1 MKRIRISSHLTRY
14 SLLLTALFAFSQMAS
29 ATNSPLVLDLT
40 GGGFATEPLSNAVA
54 GWEFH
59 LSAPL
64 TIGAAGLWDEGDLPL
79 SISHDVGLWMSDG
92 TSIVVAT
99 VDNSS
104 LAVASASPN
113 GQWLFTPITP
123 ITLQPGDYVLA
134 AVWGG
139 PVGGA
144 DPFRLFSN
152 AVDQYVSYTGSC
164 VATPLATATL
174 VFPDCGP
181 ATLQSASFFGPDL
194 AVVVP
199 EPDSIAMFAFGL
211 FAVSAHL
218 RRRFHR

>member
-1 MKRIRISSHLTRY
+1 MKRIQISSHLTRY
-14 SLLLTALFAFSQMAS
+14 SLLLIALFALAQMAS

-59 LSAPL
+59 ISAPL
-64 TIGAAGLWDEGDLPL
+64 TIGALGLWDEGDLPL

-92 TSIVVAT
+92 TSILVAT

-104 LAVASASPN
+104 FAVASASPN

-123 ITLQPGDYVLA
+123 ITLRPGDYVLA

-139 PVGGA
+139 PDGGA
-144 DPFRLFSN
+144 DPFRLN
-152 AVDQYVSYTGSC
+152 AKAVDQYISYTGSC
-164 VATPLATATL
+164 VATQLATATL

-181 ATLQSASFFGPDL
+181 ATLQNASFFGPDL

-199 EPDSIAMFAFGL
+199 EPDSIATFASGL
-211 FAVSAHL
+211 LAVGIHR
-218 RRRFHR
+218 RRRFHC